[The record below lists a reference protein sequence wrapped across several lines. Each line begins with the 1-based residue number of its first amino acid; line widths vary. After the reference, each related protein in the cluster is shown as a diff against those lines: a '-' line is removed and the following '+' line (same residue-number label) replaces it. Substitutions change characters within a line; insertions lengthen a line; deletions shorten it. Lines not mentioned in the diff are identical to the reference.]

1 MFTITDYLDQLDID
15 KDTLYNAIINAGI
28 EAEQTDTFTV
38 LTPKVTKLV
47 SDTITLLD
55 QINGEVI

>member
-1 MFTITDYLDQLDID
+1 MFTITEYLDQLDID
-15 KDTLYNAIINAGI
+15 KDTLYTAINNAGI

-38 LTPKVTKLV
+38 LVPKVTNLV